1 MEWDV
6 NYWAVLVAAVATMV
20 IVSIYYMPAV
30 AGRAWM
36 KAIGKT
42 EEEIR
47 AANRPILFVIAA
59 VLSMIQASVLSAVIG
74 WADAHTLV
82 GGGLVGLVLWIG
94 MAVPMVSV
102 TFLFEGR
109 KLANHVISGIYF
121 LVALVVTGAIIGAW
135 GP

>member
-20 IVSIYYMPAV
+20 IGSIYYMPAV

-121 LVALVVTGAIIGAW
+121 LVALVVTGAIIGAL

>member
-20 IVSIYYMPAV
+20 IGSIYYMPAV

-59 VLSMIQASVLSAVIG
+59 VL
-74 WADAHTLV
+74 
-82 GGGLVGLVLWIG
+82 
-94 MAVPMVSV
+94 
-102 TFLFEGR
+102 
-109 KLANHVISGIYF
+109 
-121 LVALVVTGAIIGAW
+121 
-135 GP
+135 

>member
-36 KAIGKT
+36 KEIGKT

-59 VLSMIQASVLSAVIG
+59 VLSVIQASVLSAVIG

-82 GGGLVGLVLWIG
+82 GGVLVGLVLWIG

-109 KLANHVISGIYF
+109 TLANHVISGIYF